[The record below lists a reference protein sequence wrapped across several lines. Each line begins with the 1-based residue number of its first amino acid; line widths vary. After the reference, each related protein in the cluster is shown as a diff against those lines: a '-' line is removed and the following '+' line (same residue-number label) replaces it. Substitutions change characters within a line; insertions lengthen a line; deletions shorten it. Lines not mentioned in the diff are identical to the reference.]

1 MPFILGAKGNEWA
14 WESRNWSSVATF
26 KAHQRAW
33 TKWGLIIYGSF
44 FTLFLL
50 IVFFAASVP
59 KLRNAIIEGYK
70 AELTKGKSVSKSPP
84 NQKRVKSAPPSLSS
98 PTSTNNQTLKVEIDR
113 LETFTYPG
121 GLFSLDVPTGWSH
134 QDKSKSGE
142 AIVVWMDRNLN
153 ANIVV
158 DLFAI
163 ERELT
168 QNELVNLLQTYL
180 IHSFRSQQDFK
191 IESSEPQ
198 EDNSVR
204 LTWSYTA
211 TVNNGVHVKMR
222 GNSFIGAISNSGKI
236 SIFSYL
242 VPVEQ
247 WSELQT
253 PINHIINS
261 YRINSSVALP

>member
-1 MPFILGAKGNEWA
+1 
-14 WESRNWSSVATF
+14 
-26 KAHQRAW
+26 
-33 TKWGLIIYGSF
+33 
-44 FTLFLL
+44 
-50 IVFFAASVP
+50 
-59 KLRNAIIEGYK
+59 
-70 AELTKGKSVSKSPP
+70 
-84 NQKRVKSAPPSLSS
+84 
-98 PTSTNNQTLKVEIDR
+98 
-113 LETFTYPG
+113 
-121 GLFSLDVPTGWSH
+121 
-134 QDKSKSGE
+134 
-142 AIVVWMDRNLN
+142 MDRNLN